1 MFGVI
6 EQLRASVAN
15 HRDEMAEL
23 TAKLVAIDTENPP
36 GRGYQEYLRAIG
48 EELETLGFPARIE
61 PVPGGDVDSSH
72 PRFWLR
78 SGLGEG
84 ERAVYFH
91 GHVDVVPADDPS
103 QFEPRVTDDTIF
115 GRGSTD
121 MKGGLVSMFYAMKVF
136 QRRVSFSTAKLR
148 FGSFPTKRRA
158 GRSARERWLS
168 SGSWSK
174 TTRSRCSPPSPPA
187 EPCGTR
193 AAGPS
198 PVASP

>member
-36 GRGYQEYLRAIG
+36 GRGYEKCLNLLG
-48 EELETLGFPARIE
+48 EALEALGFSSQIE

-78 SGLGEG
+78 SGLGDG
-84 ERAVYFH
+84 ERAVTFH

-103 QFEPRVTDDTIF
+103 QFEPRVTDETIF

-121 MKGGLVSMFYAMKVF
+121 MKGGLVSMIYAMKALSQAGV
-136 QRRVSFSTAKLR
+136 VLNGKLALR
-148 FGSFPTKRRA
+148 IVPDEETGGALGSRA
-158 GRSARERWLS
+158 LS
-168 SGSWSK
+168 ESG
-174 TTRSRCSPPSPPA
+174 
-187 EPCGTR
+187 
-193 AAGPS
+193 
-198 PVASP
+198 